1 MDPIHGQGASELFQ
15 AQSHLYK
22 HVFNYIG
29 SMSLKTAIQ
38 LGIPDIIHN
47 HGKPMTLPELVSAL
61 QIHPTKTGFVNRL
74 MRLLVHCGLFATTKV
89 HINQEEEEEAYD
101 LTPSTRI
108 LLKDNVTNLSP
119 FLLAM
124 LDPAFTTPWYSLE
137 NWFRGDKAIT
147 PFESAHGMGFWEYG
161 DQNPEFNDLFSKAMA
176 SDSGMMNLV
185 VKDCKTV
192 FEGLDTLVD
201 VGGGTGTC
209 AKIIS
214 EAFPHLKCTV
224 FDFPHVVANLQDSL
238 NLKFVGGDMFQSIP
252 SADAMLLKLVLHAL
266 SDEDCV
272 KVLKKSREAISNE
285 GKEGKVIIIDI
296 VIDDKKDEHEITNA
310 KLLFDMLMM
319 VVVTGRERY
328 EKEWEKL
335 FLEAGFSH
343 YKIKPMFGLRSL
355 IEVYP

>member
-1 MDPIHGQGASELFQ
+1 MDLVHGPGTSELFQ

-22 HVFNYIG
+22 HIFNFIG
-29 SMSLKTAIQ
+29 SMSLKCALQ

-47 HGKPMTLPELVSAL
+47 HGKPITLPELVSAL
-61 QIHPTKTGFVNRL
+61 QIHPTKAGFVHRL
-74 MRLLVHCGLFATTKV
+74 MRLLVHCGFFVTTRV
-89 HINQEEEEEAYD
+89 HMNQEEEEEEAYD
-101 LTPSTRI
+101 LTPSSRI

-124 LDPAFTTPWYSLE
+124 LDPVFVSPWHFLE
-137 NWFRGDKAIT
+137 SWFRGDKVT
-147 PFESAHGMGFWEYG
+147 PFESAHGMSLWDYA
-161 DQNPEFNDLFSKAMA
+161 DQNPDFNDLFNKAMA

-185 VKDCKTV
+185 VKDCKPV
-192 FEGLDTLVD
+192 FEGLVTLVD

-209 AKIIS
+209 ARIIS

-224 FDFPHVVANLQDSL
+224 LELPHVVANLQDSL
-238 NLKFVGGDMFQSIP
+238 NLNFVGGDMFQSIP
-252 SADAMLLKLVLHAL
+252 SADAILLKLVLHAL
-266 SDEDCV
+266 SNEECV
-272 KVLKKSREAISNE
+272 KVLRKCREAISNK

-296 VIDDKKDEHEITNA
+296 VIDEKKDEHEITST
-310 KLLFDMLMM
+310 KLFFDMLMM
-319 VVVTGRERY
+319 VVATGRERG

-343 YKIKPMFGLRSL
+343 YKIKPLFGLRSL